1 MFFPS
6 KINEPFILAE
16 SKNRT
21 VEHHSVKVPLSCD
34 FDGYLFVKNQFL
46 RMPVPS
52 KTRVTGFLTDIPGH
66 FIFKRRF
73 SFLLFPSKIN
83 EPFIL
88 TESKNRSAELYSVKI
103 TSSCDF
109 DGYFISQNQ
118 FLCLPSPSKSREI
131 GFLTD
136 IPGHFIFKRRFS
148 FLLFPSKMIK
158 PEILTESKNRTV
170 EHHSVKVPLS

>member
-1 MFFPS
+1 M
-6 KINEPFILAE
+6 
-16 SKNRT
+16 
-21 VEHHSVKVPLSCD
+21 EHYSVKIPLSCD

-46 RMPVPS
+46 RLSVPS

-88 TESKNRSAELYSVKI
+88 TESKNRTVEHYSVKI
-103 TSSCDF
+103 PLSCDF
-109 DGYFISQNQ
+109 DGYLFIKNQ
-118 FLCLPSPSKSREI
+118 FLRLPVPSKTREI

-136 IPGHFIFKRRFS
+136 ISGHFILKRRFS
-148 FLLFPSKMIK
+148 SLLFPSKMIK
-158 PEILTESKNRTV
+158 PEILTESLSLTNN
-170 EHHSVKVPLS
+170 SCAQPLRQNHDYLHF